1 VLAECEFVLLGR
13 VRRRSVISEYFVTWP
28 AEPLDELADM
38 VSTLFSPIKNRGQ
51 DPLPVIP
58 DHPFGQ
64 KEMGVSP
71 CLMLGAGD
79 MRC

>member
-1 VLAECEFVLLGR
+1 MSDRFMTCAV
-13 VRRRSVISEYFVTWP
+13 
-28 AEPLDELADM
+28 EPLDELADM

-71 CLMLGAGD
+71 RIMPVI
-79 MRC
+79 